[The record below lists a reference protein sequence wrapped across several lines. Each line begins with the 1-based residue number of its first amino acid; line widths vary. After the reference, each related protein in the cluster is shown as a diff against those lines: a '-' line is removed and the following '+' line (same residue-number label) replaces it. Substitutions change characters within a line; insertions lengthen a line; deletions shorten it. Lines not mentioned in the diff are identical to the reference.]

1 MKILLI
7 GKNGQ
12 VGWELHRT
20 LLPLGEVVA
29 VDYPEIDLTD
39 VNQTRYIL
47 GKLNPRVI
55 INAAAYTNVD
65 QAETERE
72 AAFAVNGVAP
82 GVLAEEAKKISALL
96 IHYSTDYVFD
106 GQKGE
111 PYIEGDQPNPINI
124 YGESK
129 LAGERAIRE
138 VNGMH
143 LILRTSWV
151 YSLRCPCF
159 VTKSL
164 QWAREKR
171 TLHIVEDQIGNPTW
185 CRTLAEITAQILVKG
200 KENLRGF
207 IELNKGIYHVAG
219 KGNATRYEWV
229 KIILEKDPQGN
240 QQVVERVLPVKS
252 SEFDTPATR
261 PTFSAL
267 NCNKVEEVFKLRI
280 PPWEEQ
286 LTLALDRG
294 EKNDF

>member
-39 VNQTRYIL
+39 VNQTRQLVRSIQ
-47 GKLNPRVI
+47 PQAIV
-55 INAAAYTNVD
+55 NAAAYTNVD

-72 AAFAVNGVAP
+72 TAFAVNGAAP
-82 GVLAEEAKKISALL
+82 GVLAEEANKISALL

-106 GQKGE
+106 GQKGS
-111 PYIEGDQPNPINI
+111 PYLEEDQPNPINV

-129 LAGERAIRE
+129 LAGERAIHE
-138 VNGMH
+138 VNGIH

-159 VTKSL
+159 VTSVL
-164 QWAREKR
+164 QWAREKKMLR
-171 TLHIVEDQIGNPTW
+171 IVEDQIGNPTW
-185 CRTLAEITAQILVKG
+185 CRTLAEITAQILGKG
-200 KENLRGF
+200 NGNLGGF
-207 IELNKGIYHVAG
+207 IEHNKGIYHVAG
-219 KGNATRYEWV
+219 KGSATRYEWV
-229 KIILEKDPQGN
+229 KKILENDPKIYQHK
-240 QQVVERVLPVKS
+240 VERIFPAKA
-252 SEFDTPATR
+252 SEFDTPAAR

-267 NCNKVEEVFKLRI
+267 KCNKVEKVFKLRI

-286 LTLALDRG
+286 LALALDQG